1 MEKSYEEIME
11 LVEEIAEIT
20 AANTENI
27 AIVLEDLKAQK
38 QLLEGLSNVIGD
50 LEQRIITLNNNIK
63 QLKFKDL
70 KKK

>member
-11 LVEEIAEIT
+11 LVEEITEIT

>member
-27 AIVLEDLKAQK
+27 AIALEDLKAQK
-38 QLLEGLSNVIGD
+38 QLLEGLSNVIDRLGQKMIG
-50 LEQRIITLNNNIK
+50 LENDIE
-63 QLKFKDL
+63 QLKSPKC
-70 KKK
+70 